1 MEARATN
8 GCICYHSCVTKSPN
22 SHCWKQET
30 FILSQFLGGGRALGR
45 LICISSMPPF
55 MRLQWSWGLPYLQAP
70 LCLAYPLLW
79 PLADRQFLAM
89 WHLRTLP
96 TCPDDGQLVTPATE
110 HLSRT
115 HSFLSSSQKCS
126 PSHHL
131 PHSNHE
137 RQINKAGHNRWEGAT
152 GVPEGT
158 ADQGHLPQKP
168 LEIGQIMSRAGKR
181 EA

>member
-1 MEARATN
+1 MAT
-8 GCICYHSCVTKSPN
+8 
-22 SHCWKQET
+22 
-30 FILSQFLGGGRALGR
+30 GR
-45 LICISSMPPF
+45 P
-55 MRLQWSWGLPYLQAP
+55 
-70 LCLAYPLLW
+70 
-79 PLADRQFLAM
+79 QFLAM

-126 PSHHL
+126 PSFTTFQSREANQQGW
-131 PHSNHE
+131 PH
-137 RQINKAGHNRWEGAT
+137 RWEGAT

-168 LEIGQIMSRAGKR
+168 LEIGQINMSRAGKR
-181 EA
+181 EAQWPEVFPILFHYSFQYREYSFVFLFQEGRFSSYFSSSVEKEFYASAFSEMSPLFGRLVP